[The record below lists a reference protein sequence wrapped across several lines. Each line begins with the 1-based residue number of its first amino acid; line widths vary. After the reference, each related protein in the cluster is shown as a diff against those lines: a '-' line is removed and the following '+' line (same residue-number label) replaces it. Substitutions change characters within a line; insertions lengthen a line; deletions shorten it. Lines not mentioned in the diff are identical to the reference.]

1 MNPYEY
7 GELTLLQNIISM
19 LLLFIFLLGGAILI
33 WFVVKVIL
41 YVFEEMKDN

>member
-19 LLLFIFLLGGAILI
+19 LLLSIFLLGGAILI